1 MNVLI
6 IGASGM
12 LGNAMFRTFAADARF
27 SVTGTVRNISS
38 RRWFEESLQERI
50 LPGVE
55 VEQADSLAAA
65 FRAVKPALVINCVG
79 VVKQLAAADDP
90 LITLPINALL
100 PHRLAALCDIAGAR
114 LVQIST
120 DCVFS
125 GAKGGYVESDFPDAD
140 DLYGR
145 SKLLGE
151 VDYPHA
157 ITLRTSIIGHE
168 LGGARSLVNWFLAQ
182 QGPVKGF
189 TKAIFSGL
197 PTVVLAELVRDVL
210 VARPELH
217 GLYHVAAAPIA
228 KYDLLQLVAE
238 VYGKQIDIVPSDALV
253 IDRSLDAGRFHAA
266 TGYTAPAWPAL
277 IARMRQFH

>member
-1 MNVLI
+1 MKVLI

-12 LGNAMFRTFAADARF
+12 LGNAMFRTFGADARF
-27 SVTGTVRNISS
+27 DVTGTVRNASS
-38 RRWFEESLQERI
+38 RRWFDAALHERL

-55 VEQADSLAAA
+55 VEQADSLANA
-65 FRAVKPALVINCVG
+65 FRVVKPDLVVNCVG

-90 LITLPINALL
+90 LVTLPINSLL

-125 GAKGGYVESDFPDAD
+125 GTKGNYVESDFPDAK

-168 LGGARSLVNWFLAQ
+168 LSGARSLVNWFLSQEGTA
-182 QGPVKGF
+182 KGF

-197 PTVVLAELVRDVL
+197 PTVSLAELVRDV
-210 VARPELH
+210 VVPRRDLH
-217 GLYHVAAAPIA
+217 GLYHVAAAPIN
-228 KYDLLQLVAE
+228 KFDLLNLVAQ
-238 VYGKQIDIVPSDALV
+238 VYGKQIAIVPSDALV
-253 IDRSLDAGRFHAA
+253 IDRSLDASRFQAA
-266 TGYTAPAWPAL
+266 TGYTPPAWPAL
-277 IARMRQFH
+277 IAHMHQFQ